1 MEKQRVKNSQNNLE
15 EKKKK
20 PKFMPPNTY
29 YNAVIITATWY
40 LKNSKWANG
49 KKRGKKPTNTFTGL

>member
-1 MEKQRVKNSQNNLE
+1 
-15 EKKKK
+15 
-20 PKFMPPNTY
+20 MPPNTY

-49 KKRGKKPTNTFTGL
+49 KKRGKKQTNTFTGLQ